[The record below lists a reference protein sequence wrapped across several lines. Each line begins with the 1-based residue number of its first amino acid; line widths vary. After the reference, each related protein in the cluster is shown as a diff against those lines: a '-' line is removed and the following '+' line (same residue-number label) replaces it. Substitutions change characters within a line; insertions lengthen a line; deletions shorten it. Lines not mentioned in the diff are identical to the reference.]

1 MEWFLK
7 VMRQYADFRGRAR
20 RTEYW
25 MFGLFVGL
33 IGLVFYAIL
42 LGGIFAN
49 SSVLMTLGGLLYGLF
64 CLAVLIPALAVGVR
78 RLHDVGKSGWMM
90 LVGLIPFVGGIWLL
104 VLYCTD
110 SQYGENQ
117 WGPNPKGFGNSS
129 DIGEIG
135 ETVVI

>member
-1 MEWFLK
+1 
-7 VMRQYADFRGRAR
+7 
-20 RTEYW
+20 
-25 MFGLFVGL
+25 
-33 IGLVFYAIL
+33 
-42 LGGIFAN
+42 
-49 SSVLMTLGGLLYGLF
+49 MTLGGLLYGLF